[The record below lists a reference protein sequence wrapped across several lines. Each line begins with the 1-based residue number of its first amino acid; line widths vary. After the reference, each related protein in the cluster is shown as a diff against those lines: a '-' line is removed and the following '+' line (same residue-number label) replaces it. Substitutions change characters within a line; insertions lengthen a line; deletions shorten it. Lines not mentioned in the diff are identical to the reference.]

1 MSDDYDRS
9 RRRETVTS
17 GKAIASL
24 ICSLLICI
32 PILPSIL
39 AIIFGALGLR
49 DIGRSRGRLSGQ
61 GLAISGLVLGS
72 VGLVLVGPAMLLLL
86 LLPAVQKVR
95 EAAYRTQSANNL
107 KQIGLAIHKYHDT
120 YNSFPP
126 AVVYSKDGQPLYS
139 WRVLILPFLGEERL
153 YRQFKLDE
161 PWDSPNNRP
170 LLAQMPRVYVH
181 PSQGHPAEPFATYY
195 QVFTTDVSRP
205 EVPWEGHAMF
215 DIGPKA
221 GKITFPAIVDGTS
234 NTIMVAEAADPVPW
248 SQPTDM
254 PYAPNQPLPKLG
266 VSGATWNALMAD
278 ASVIPVPQNT
288 EEKTVRAMITRNG
301 GEMVELPSQAPPPP
315 VKKSTPRHLK
325 DVQTKDVLMK

>member
-1 MSDDYDRS
+1 
-9 RRRETVTS
+9 
-17 GKAIASL
+17 
-24 ICSLLICI
+24 
-32 PILPSIL
+32 
-39 AIIFGALGLR
+39 
-49 DIGRSRGRLSGQ
+49 
-61 GLAISGLVLGS
+61 
-72 VGLVLVGPAMLLLL
+72 
-86 LLPAVQKVR
+86 
-95 EAAYRTQSANNL
+95 
-107 KQIGLAIHKYHDT
+107 
-120 YNSFPP
+120 
-126 AVVYSKDGQPLYS
+126 
-139 WRVLILPFLGEERL
+139 
-153 YRQFKLDE
+153 
-161 PWDSPNNRP
+161 
-170 LLAQMPRVYVH
+170 
-181 PSQGHPAEPFATYY
+181 
-195 QVFTTDVSRP
+195 
-205 EVPWEGHAMF
+205 VPWEGHAMF

>member
-1 MSDDYDRS
+1 MSDDDYDLPH
-9 RRRETVTS
+9 RRETVTS

-24 ICSLLICI
+24 ICSLLFCI

-61 GLAISGLVLGS
+61 GLAISGLVMGS

-107 KQIGLAIHKYHDT
+107 KQIGIALHNYHDT
-120 YNSFPP
+120 YMSFPP
-126 AVVYSKDGQPLYS
+126 AVVYSPEGKPLYS

-161 PWDSPNNRP
+161 PWDSLNNRP

-221 GKITFPAIVDGTS
+221 GKMTFAAIVDGTS

-248 SQPTDM
+248 SQPTDL

-278 ASVIPVPQNT
+278 GSRHSGST
-288 EEKTVRAMITRNG
+288 EQG
-301 GEMVELPSQAPPPP
+301 
-315 VKKSTPRHLK
+315 
-325 DVQTKDVLMK
+325 